1 MQILFISINLGT
13 FLCGGTLIDQY
24 TVLTAGHC
32 VVTSFTAKVN
42 GISQTFTVSNPYDG
56 SQYTVYVGV
65 NNSTFWKLGSLY
77 SLNSN

>member
-1 MQILFISINLGT
+1 MQILFIFINLGT

-42 GISQTFTVSNPYDG
+42 RISQTFTVSNPYDG

-65 NNSTFWKLGSLY
+65 NDSTFWKLGSLY